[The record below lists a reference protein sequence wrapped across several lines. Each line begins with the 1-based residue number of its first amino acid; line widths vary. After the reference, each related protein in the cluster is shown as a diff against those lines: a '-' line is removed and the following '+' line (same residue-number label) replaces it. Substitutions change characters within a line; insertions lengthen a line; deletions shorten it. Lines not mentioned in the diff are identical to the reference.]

1 MVLLLKSKSEV
12 KELPKLKLL
21 QQSLLTSSKFR
32 SGMQLRASQ
41 LEKISAE
48 HTQVLIN
55 PELKKA
61 ELD

>member
-41 LEKISAE
+41 LEKS
-48 HTQVLIN
+48 VLSTH
-55 PELKKA
+55 KF
-61 ELD
+61 